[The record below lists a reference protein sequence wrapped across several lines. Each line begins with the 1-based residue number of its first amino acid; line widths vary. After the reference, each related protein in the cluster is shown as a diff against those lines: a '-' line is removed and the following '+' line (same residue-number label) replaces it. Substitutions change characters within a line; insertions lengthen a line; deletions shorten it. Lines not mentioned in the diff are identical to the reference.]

1 MDAKERNND
10 LLKKLVESYRDE
22 EVPVSFEKIEVGYQ
36 AKRNLKLIK
45 SGLLVTGSA
54 LIVLSS
60 LFVYFT
66 YLSEANSFAPDRQ
79 SQKGETTASFTDHSE
94 KRKEQQIK
102 NSYITY
108 LADTSLSVH
117 SHSPSLGSSSTHE
130 TEISSSTSVSSN
142 NSKESSGTTMSNT
155 YFIKNTSSFISA
167 KHDVT
172 NLNRATNTLVSTKDA
187 YSHANPSGTEKNTER
202 DFASDS
208 VLGGYDERSFTN
220 VTPPSVV
227 ATPSIINTDIQ
238 RLQLAQIFLSADIS
252 NDAELRQSHE
262 EITTGITP
270 SVRNIRFTVATE
282 ADYTNV
288 YSSLKVNNTANSIKS
303 SSELESYTQQY
314 IKGMATGPFS
324 FISGRI
330 LLGLKYK
337 NWGGQSGISYF
348 SKETSIQS
356 SEFALKKPVYVF
368 DHYIYDTAS
377 HIIDTAYKV
386 SHYNSSLIVN
396 GDSVKATSF
405 LNHLRFVS
413 IPFSV
418 YRSFNLYRYKLF
430 AEPQAGI
437 QVAIPLPS
445 YQLVMEEPYRF
456 RYTKTKDNLRKFN
469 LFGEVALRLRYKLSA
484 SASVYLKQ
492 GFYSNPAS
500 LYKSDY
506 FTIYKLNMSSTSV
519 GIIIQ
524 L

>member
-36 AKRNLKLIK
+36 AKRSLKLLK
-45 SGLLVTGSA
+45 SGLLVTGTT

-66 YLSEANSFAPDRQ
+66 YLSEANNFTRGHQ
-79 SQKGETTASFTDHSE
+79 SLKEENTASIASHSE
-94 KRKEQQIK
+94 KHNEPQITS
-102 NSYITY
+102 NYTTF
-108 LADTSLSVH
+108 LPDTTPSIHTPLLNYA
-117 SHSPSLGSSSTHE
+117 SPDKM
-130 TEISSSTSVSSN
+130 EIISSVSSN
-142 NSKESSGTTMSNT
+142 NSTESSGTTKGNT
-155 YFIKNTSSFISA
+155 YLTKTTSSFISE
-167 KHDVT
+167 KHNVT
-172 NLNRATNTLVSTKDA
+172 HLKQVPNTLVSEKNA
-187 YSHANPSGTEKNTER
+187 YPNTTLSGTEKNTER
-202 DFASDS
+202 NFVSDHVS
-208 VLGGYDERSFTN
+208 NNYNERSFTN
-220 VTPPSVV
+220 VAPPSVV

-288 YSSLKVNNTANSIKS
+288 YSSLKVNNTANSIKN

-337 NWGGQSGISYF
+337 NWGVQSGISYF
-348 SKETSIQS
+348 SKETAIQS

-413 IPFSV
+413 IPVNV
-418 YRSFNLYRYKLF
+418 YRSFNLYRYKFF

-445 YQLVMEEPYRF
+445 YQLIMEDRYRF
-456 RYTKTKDNLRKFN
+456 RYTKTKDNLRKVN

-484 SASVYLKQ
+484 STSVYVKQ

-506 FTIYKLNMSSTSV
+506 YTTYKLNMSSTSV

>member
-36 AKRNLKLIK
+36 AKRSLKLLK
-45 SGLLVTGSA
+45 SGLLATGTT

-60 LFVYFT
+60 SFVYFKH
-66 YLSEANSFAPDRQ
+66 LSEAYSFTSGSQ
-79 SQKGETTASFTDHSE
+79 SLKEENTASIANHSE
-94 KRKEQQIK
+94 KRKEQQITG
-102 NSYITY
+102 NYTTF
-108 LADTSLSVH
+108 LADTIPSIHTPLLNYS
-117 SHSPSLGSSSTHE
+117 SPDE
-130 TEISSSTSVSSN
+130 TEITSSVSSN
-142 NSKESSGTTMSNT
+142 NSTESSGTTKGGAYLT
-155 YFIKNTSSFISA
+155 KTTSSFIPE
-167 KHDVT
+167 KHTVPHLKQA
-172 NLNRATNTLVSTKDA
+172 LNTIVSEKNA
-187 YSHANPSGTEKNTER
+187 YYYTNPSGTEKNTER
-202 DFASDS
+202 NFVSDHVS
-208 VLGGYDERSFTN
+208 NNYNERSFTN
-220 VTPPSVV
+220 VIPPSVV

-252 NDAELRQSHE
+252 NDAELRQRHE

-288 YSSLKVNNTANSIKS
+288 YSSLKVNNTTNSIKS

-337 NWGGQSGISYF
+337 NWGVQSGISYF
-348 SKETSIQS
+348 SKETAIQS

-413 IPFSV
+413 IPVNV

-456 RYTKTKDNLRKFN
+456 RYTKTKDNLRKVN

-484 SASVYLKQ
+484 SASVYVKQ

-506 FTIYKLNMSSTSV
+506 YTIYKLNMSSTSV
-519 GIIIQ
+519 GLIIQ